1 MNPTPNR
8 DKAIFLQAMEMK
20 TARERSELLD
30 SECGDDSTLRRQVE
44 ELLKS
49 SDEAGRFLDG
59 LAVQAVSNIEAFD
72 TAHGGKKR

>member
-1 MNPTPNR
+1 M
-8 DKAIFLQAMEMK
+8 
-20 TARERSELLD
+20 ARERSELLD